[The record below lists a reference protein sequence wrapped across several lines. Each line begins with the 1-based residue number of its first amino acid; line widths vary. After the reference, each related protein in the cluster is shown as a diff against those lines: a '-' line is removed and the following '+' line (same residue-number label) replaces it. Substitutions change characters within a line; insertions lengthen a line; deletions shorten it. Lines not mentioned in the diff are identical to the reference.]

1 MLIEKPEPDF
11 TNLTATLLNRPAKYT
26 PIIELGIDPAIK
38 AKIMGRPLTGL
49 NDDIHFMR
57 GMGYDFVKLQPKIQL
72 DPHRSKANPANNT
85 DRAWAPEGTGII
97 TSWQEFE
104 KFPWP
109 KPEDIDYS
117 AFEQIRSI
125 LPDDMGIIGQ
135 YGDIFTNVW
144 ELMGFETFAIGI
156 YEQPDLISALFE
168 KLSTLILS
176 MFDNMADMEWVG
188 ALWYSDDIAYSS
200 NLMVSPDFLRKNF
213 FPQLGHIGKLTSQ
226 RNIPFI
232 YHTDGV
238 LWEVMDDIIASG
250 VTALHPIEPKSM
262 DIHEVKE
269 RVGEKLCLCGGIE
282 VDLLAR
288 GKVAEIEELT
298 EYYLKDI
305 GQSGG
310 YCLGS
315 SNSIPDY
322 VNSDNYQAMVRTALR
337 LRQK

>member
-1 MLIEKPEPDF
+1 MNAQIPKPDF
-11 TNLTATLLNRPAKYT
+11 SNLTETLLNRPARYT
-26 PIIELGIDPAIK
+26 PMIELGIHSSIK

-49 NDDIHFMR
+49 GDDIEFMR
-57 GMGYDFVKLQPKIQL
+57 TMGYDFVKLQPKIQL
-72 DPHRSKANPANNT
+72 DLKRSKAGSDDNS
-85 DRAWAPEGTGII
+85 DRAWSPEGTGVI
-97 TSWQEFE
+97 TSWEEFE

-109 KPEDIDYS
+109 EPGDIDYS
-117 AFEQIRSI
+117 SFEQIRSI
-125 LPDDMGIIGQ
+125 LPDDMGVIGQ

-156 YEQPDLISALFE
+156 YEQPDLITALFE

-176 MFDNMADMEWVG
+176 MFDTMADMDWVG

-213 FPQLGHIGKLTSQ
+213 FPLLRHIGKLTD
-226 RNIPFI
+226 RRGIPFI

-238 LWEVMDDIIASG
+238 LWEVMDDIISSG

-262 DIHEVKE
+262 DIREVKQK
-269 RVGEKLCLCGGIE
+269 VGDKLCLCGGIE

-288 GKVAEIEELT
+288 GKVSEIEELT
-298 EYYLKDI
+298 TLFLNDI
-305 GQSGG
+305 GSQGG

-322 VNSDNYQAMVRTALR
+322 VRSDNYLAMIKTALKH
-337 LRQK
+337 RQK